1 MGKYTTNDNAFKISQ
16 GVSKMILGD
25 TLDKV
30 RETTDKLNISV
41 PVISQEFDHAN
52 NEAIG
57 NIDFDEDIKIWIPR
71 SIKL

>member
-1 MGKYTTNDNAFKISQ
+1 
-16 GVSKMILGD
+16 MILGD

-41 PVISQEFDHAN
+41 PVISQEFDYVN
-52 NEAIG
+52 NEPIE

-71 SIKL
+71 SIRL